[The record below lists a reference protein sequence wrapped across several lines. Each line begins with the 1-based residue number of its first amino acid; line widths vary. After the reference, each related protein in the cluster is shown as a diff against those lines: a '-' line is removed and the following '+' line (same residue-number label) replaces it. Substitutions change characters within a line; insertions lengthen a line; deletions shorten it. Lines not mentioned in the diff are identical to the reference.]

1 MWNGCRYENKS
12 SFFFQ
17 NYVRVCILL
26 VVTPVNKIV
35 YKDKVFSIGEAGST
49 TGPAIKKLYD
59 GVRSVQFG
67 ETPDTLNW
75 MVEIE

>member
-1 MWNGCRYENKS
+1 M
-12 SFFFQ
+12 
-17 NYVRVCILL
+17 CILL